1 MSTAL
6 ENDTLPDLTRLFG
19 ARAHGLTGRI
29 VSALRQAV
37 PVAEIWLFGSCARG
51 EAQPDSDLDL
61 LVVLADDHGLARPT
75 LACYRA
81 MRKLHT
87 GIPTDVVAISR
98 SRWEQEQAQPFGLFG
113 DVCREGVKLY
123 ANGRKESPALV

>member
-1 MSTAL
+1 MPTVAANPSF
-6 ENDTLPDLTRLFG
+6 DLTRVFG
-19 ARAHGLTGRI
+19 GRARDLAERV
-29 VSALRQAV
+29 VSALRRAV
-37 PVAEIWLFGSCARG
+37 PVEEVWLFGSCARG
-51 EAQPDSDLDL
+51 DARGDSDLDL

-81 MRKLHT
+81 IRKLHT
-87 GIPTDVVAISR
+87 GIPTDVMAISR
-98 SRWEQEQAQPFGLFG
+98 SRWEREQAQPFGLFG